1 MATLP
6 SPPSDLTPERL
17 YLGHLDLIEAVIA
30 QACRR
35 CPFHREEAKDFA
47 QHVHVKLIDDGYAR
61 IRQFRGDSSF
71 RTYLITVIG
80 RLLQD
85 YQNSVWGKWRPS
97 AEAER
102 LGQVALWLE
111 RLLVREDRSFD
122 EACQILRTNLKVDMP
137 MAALADIRA
146 KLPPKN
152 LRRFVGEEGLQ
163 SEPSR
168 DLRPDE
174 RLEEKERGQTRRR
187 VYAALQRALKD
198 LPSEDRVLMLMWTEF
213 KVADIARIRGEA
225 QKPLYRR
232 LDKIKEALRKA
243 LERQGVRRQDVEEI
257 LGSWDS
263 PTLDF

>member
-6 SPPSDLTPERL
+6 SPPTDLTPEQL

-47 QHVHVKLIDDGYAR
+47 QHVHLKLIEDGYAR
-61 IRQFRGDSSF
+61 IRRFRGDSSF
-71 RTYLITVIG
+71 KTYLLIVIG

-102 LGQVALWLE
+102 LGEVALWLE
-111 RLLVREDRSFD
+111 RLLVREKRSFG
-122 EACQILRTNLKVDMP
+122 EACQILRTNHKVDLP
-137 MAALADIRA
+137 VTVLADLWA

-152 LRRFVGEEGLQ
+152 LRIFVGEGELQ
-163 SEPSR
+163 FEPSP

-174 RLEEKERGQTRRR
+174 LLEVKERWQNRRR
-187 VYAALQRALKD
+187 IYAYLHRALAE
-198 LPSEDRVLMLMWTEF
+198 LPKEDRVLILMWTEF
-213 KVADIARIRGEA
+213 KVADIARIRGED
-225 QKPLYRR
+225 QKALYRR
-232 LDKIKEALRKA
+232 LDKIRQTLKKA

>member
-6 SPPSDLTPERL
+6 SPPNDLTPEQL
-17 YLGHLDLIEAVIA
+17 YLGHLNLIEAVIA

-47 QHVHVKLIDDGYAR
+47 QHVHMKLIEDGYAR
-61 IRQFRGDSSF
+61 IRQFRGNSSF
-71 RTYLITVIG
+71 KTYLTVVVQ

-85 YQNSVWGKWRPS
+85 YQNSIWGKWRPS

-102 LGQVALWLE
+102 LGEVALWLE
-111 RLLVREDRSFD
+111 RLLVREKRLFD
-122 EACQILRTNLKVDMP
+122 EACQILRINHKVDLP
-137 MAALADIRA
+137 VAALADLRA

-152 LRRFVGEEGLQ
+152 LRSFVGEGELQ
-163 SEPSR
+163 SEPSP

-174 RLEEKERGQTRRR
+174 QFEAKERGQTRRR

-225 QKPLYRR
+225 QKLLYRR
-232 LDKIKEALRKA
+232 LDKIKQTLKKA

-257 LGSWDS
+257 LGSWES
-263 PTLDF
+263 PSRDF